1 MNNLIKKV
9 GRVKTVSE
17 AVTLEKLGANLI
29 GFSLSDNFK
38 FKDERV
44 VTEET
49 VLSIQKVLK
58 RVKTFGEIFIDNS
71 DTYDVVKLAKRLN
84 FDYIQPVGQTI
95 PSLPLRET
103 LFKENIGIIYSN
115 IEVSHDEYPTW
126 ILSRYQDE
134 KNLNVSFFQID
145 LLPEYQNSWY
155 FLNNESPEYPE
166 EIQIDDI
173 SELGIENPL
182 LLTLNF
188 NTDNIF
194 KILDKITSIKGIG
207 MEMGNNPTR
216 DDFHY
221 LKYFEVIEILREL
234 QKRNTILNV

>member
-9 GRVKTVSE
+9 GRVKSVSE

-38 FKDERV
+38 FEDERV

-49 VLSIQKVLK
+49 VLLIQKVLK
-58 RVKTFGEIFIDNS
+58 KAKIFGEIFIENS
-71 DTYDVVKLAKRLN
+71 DIYDIVKLAKKLN

-95 PSLPLRET
+95 PSLTLQET

-115 IEVSHDEYPTW
+115 IEVSHDEDPTW

-134 KNLNVSFFQID
+134 KLNASFFQID
-145 LLPEYQNSWY
+145 LLPEYQNSWQ
-155 FLNNESPEYPE
+155 FLTVESPKYPE
-166 EIQIDDI
+166 EIQIQDI
-173 SELGIENPL
+173 SELGIDNSL

-188 NTDNIF
+188 DTNNIF
-194 KILDKITSIKGIG
+194 KILNRITSIKGIG
-207 MEMGNNPTR
+207 LEIGDNPKR

-221 LKYFEVIEILREL
+221 FKYSEVIEILSKL
-234 QKRNTILNV
+234 QEKSIVLSV